1 MKNLALRA
9 SALALLAA
17 PCPQAL
23 AQAPAAAAPA
33 PVRELTAA
41 QWQADLDFMAAEMER
56 RHKNLY
62 HKVSRERFRAAVAEL
77 RGRIP
82 KLSRNRIV
90 VGMMRIAAMVGDG
103 HTNVSPLKDTAFG
116 FRSLPLKL
124 YLFDDGLYVRAAAPD
139 HADLVGARIEAI
151 GGVAV
156 AEAIR
161 RVGEISP
168 RDNDF
173 TPKLYAPIFLAM
185 PDILEALELGRS
197 AGEAVLTLSKGKRR
211 WTATVPAGPVEPSW
225 PPDTDISLAVREGW
239 VDARSTPAPPL
250 WLQAPLTYH
259 RLIELPEHKA
269 LYVQLNMVANVNGQT
284 LGQFGEKI
292 RLRAE
297 AINPRAI
304 VLDLRLN
311 RGGNGYLR
319 SGLVRELI
327 KAEDSDTRLFVLT
340 GRGTFSASQ
349 FILEDLDRLTDAVFV
364 GEPAA
369 SKPNSYGDSYK
380 SALPNSGLLVRS
392 SIYYWQ
398 AGQSDRAWTPVQI
411 AAPLTFA
418 AYAAGRDPALEAA
431 LSWAPGPSL
440 AEQLVAAAKAGGT
453 RRMMETLVAYDR
465 AGTHRYADTELLLGE
480 AGQSLGWAKLYDEA
494 AALLEE
500 GVRRYPESANLT
512 TVLAFVNDWA
522 GRGETARE
530 WGRRTLALDPNNRIV
545 RPILERPKPPAR

>member
-1 MKNLALRA
+1 MKNLVLRA

-17 PCPQAL
+17 PCVQAF
-23 AQAPAAAAPA
+23 AQAPAAAAPSEG
-33 PVRELTAA
+33 RELTAA
-41 QWQADLDFMAAEMER
+41 QWQSDLDFMAAEMEG
-56 RHKNLY
+56 RHKNLF
-62 HKVSRERFRAAVAEL
+62 HTVSREQFRAAVAGL
-77 RGRIP
+77 RARIP
-82 KLSRNRIV
+82 QLRRNQIV
-90 VGMMRIAAMVGDG
+90 VGMMRIAAMAGDG

-124 YLFDDGLYVRAAAPD
+124 YLFDDGLYVRAAAPE
-139 HADLVGARIEAI
+139 HAALVGAKVEAI
-151 GGVAV
+151 GGVPV

-161 RVGEISP
+161 RAGEISP
-168 RDNDF
+168 RDNAF
-173 TPKLYAPIFLAM
+173 TPRLYAPIFLAM
-185 PDILEALELGRS
+185 PDILQALELGRS
-197 AGEAVLTLSKGKRR
+197 TDEAVLTLSKGKRR
-211 WTATVPAGPVEPSW
+211 WTATVPAGAVEPSW
-225 PPDTDISLAVREGW
+225 PPDTDISLAERDGW
-239 VDARSTPAPPL
+239 IDARATPAPPL

-259 RLIELPEHKA
+259 RLIDLPESKA
-269 LYVQLNMVANVNGQT
+269 LYAQLNMVADFDGQA
-284 LGQFGEKI
+284 LGDFGEKI

-297 AINPRAI
+297 AANPRAI
-304 VLDLRLN
+304 VFDLRLN

-319 SGLVRELI
+319 NRLVRELV
-327 KAEDSDTRLFVLT
+327 KAEDHDTRLFVLT

-364 GEPAA
+364 GEPAS

-398 AGQSDRAWTPVQI
+398 AEQADRPWTPVQI

-431 LSWAPGPSL
+431 LSWVPGPAL
-440 AEQLVAAAKAGGT
+440 DEQLVAAAKAGGT
-453 RRMMETLVAYDR
+453 RRMMETLAAYDS
-465 AGTHRYADTELLLGE
+465 AGTYRYADTEHLLGK

-500 GVRRYPESANLT
+500 GVRRYPQSANLT

-522 GRGETARE
+522 GRGEAALS

-545 RPILERPKPPAR
+545 RPIVERPKPPAR